1 MFWCQ
6 HLDKKR
12 RIPRRLYL
20 KEELVK
26 KKEMS
31 EDKML
36 SALYIEKRLA
46 GSKPLSDKQ
55 TVSFQ
60 IKNKG

>member
-1 MFWCQ
+1 MVPTFGQ
-6 HLDKKR
+6 KEKNSRVIVLKR
-12 RIPRRLYL
+12 R
-20 KEELVK
+20 VGK